1 MSTPANEGRLLRRL
15 HRNDVDMREETF
27 SLNDF
32 APNGGI
38 LVAGGLLMWLAKL
51 WSDLVIGVL
60 VALLAIKGGVEILR
74 DAAGAKPEED
84 PSE

>member
-1 MSTPANEGRLLRRL
+1 MTTPANEGRLLRRL
-15 HRNDVDMREETF
+15 HWNDVDMREETF

-32 APNGGI
+32 ASNGGH
-38 LVAGGLLMWLAKL
+38 LVAGGLLMWLGQP
-51 WSDLVIGVL
+51 WPDLVIGVV
-60 VALLAIKGGVEILR
+60 VALLAIKGGVEILQ

>member
-1 MSTPANEGRLLRRL
+1 
-15 HRNDVDMREETF
+15 MRAAETF

-32 APNGGI
+32 ASNGGI
-38 LVAGGLLMWLAKL
+38 VVAGGLVMWLGQS
-51 WSDLVIGVL
+51 WPDLVVGVL

-74 DAAGAKPEED
+74 EAVRTKPELD